1 MRKRY
6 HGPLTCRHCGE
17 KAVINMRQHKLA
29 LCGPHYVEWV
39 HKQTARFIGE
49 YAMFT
54 RADGVLVAVSGGK
67 DSLALWDILLEL
79 GYHADGLYIGLGID
93 GDAGEPHYSGESYSY
108 IQDFITSRGGGLTL
122 HTVDVEQVY
131 GATIPV
137 AARLTRRGREKPCSL
152 CGLSKRH
159 IMNRVARDHGYDA
172 LATGHNLD
180 DEAAVLFGNT
190 LQWSVE
196 YLARQ
201 GPVMPP
207 SHPGLAR
214 KVKPLFRFY
223 EREMAA
229 YAIVRGIEYVYEE
242 CPHATGAT
250 TTRHKEILND
260 MELESPGLKLQFYQ
274 NFLRAREQHGLFDGV
289 QARLALHTCPTC
301 GQPTTF
307 EDGDCAFCRTWA
319 RVQTRLVGESGG
331 DRPSPGPTR
340 PRL

>member
-1 MRKRY
+1 MRKRF
-6 HGPLTCRHCGE
+6 HGPLICRACGE

-29 LCGPHYVEWV
+29 LCGPHFVEWV
-39 HKQTARFIGE
+39 HKQTARFITK
-49 YAMFT
+49 YRMFT
-54 RADGVLVAVSGGK
+54 RDERVLVAISGGK
-67 DSLALWDILLEL
+67 DSLALWDILLDL
-79 GYHADGLYIGLGID
+79 GYRADGLYIGLGID
-93 GDAGEPHYSGESYSY
+93 GGFAYSDQSYAY
-108 IQDFITSRGGGLTL
+108 IQDFIAARGGSLTL
-122 HTVDVEQVY
+122 HTVDVAQTY
-131 GATIPV
+131 GASIPV
-137 AARLTRRGREKPCSL
+137 AARLTRRGRDKPCSL

-159 IMNRVARDHGYDA
+159 IMNRVARDHGYDV

-242 CPHATGAT
+242 CPHAEGAT
-250 TTRHKEILND
+250 TTRHKELLNA
-260 MELESPGLKLQFYQ
+260 MELESPGMKLQFYT
-274 NFLRAREQHGLFDGV
+274 NFLRARERYALFEAVSDEV
-289 QARLALHTCPTC
+289 ELATCPTC
-301 GQPTTF
+301 GQPTTL
-307 EDGDCAFCRTWA
+307 EGDCAFCRTWE
-319 RVQTRLVGESGG
+319 RVQARLNEA
-331 DRPSPGPTR
+331 
-340 PRL
+340 